1 MAFRCSGPPTRE
13 GFELESR
20 DKVVRRRAGLREHRG
35 SRSDGH
41 PCRGGSSSSGF
52 GLISAT
58 TTTLVVRSYY
68 VTIGTLIDRPAK
80 LSLDD
85 VKRGSGPSTTSLPL
99 CREQEDRNK
108 QE

>member
-58 TTTLVVRSYY
+58 TTTLVVRRKRPKYNVTATLQVDFGVLVVY
-68 VTIGTLIDRPAK
+68 VDSDSWIGVT
-80 LSLDD
+80 
-85 VKRGSGPSTTSLPL
+85 
-99 CREQEDRNK
+99 CF
-108 QE
+108 